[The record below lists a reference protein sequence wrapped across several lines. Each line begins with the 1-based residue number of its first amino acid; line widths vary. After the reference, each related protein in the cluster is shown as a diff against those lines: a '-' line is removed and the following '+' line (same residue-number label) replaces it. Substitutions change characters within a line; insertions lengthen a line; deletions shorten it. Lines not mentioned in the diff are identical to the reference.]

1 MQAPPVKRSEM
12 EASTDEQQLLRS
24 CTVLFGDDLHVSRE
38 FLDYLQLSGLK
49 SAYRK
54 RALET
59 HPDRM
64 FGTDRAGRMQAA
76 EHFHSV
82 QHAYEDLLHFLRTRE
97 RHSLHCHEFRRF
109 GAPAS
114 PYSSKPADFSA
125 RSQKEDED
133 HAANRG
139 QQKSSYWKTTV
150 GSPSFAHDIYKNTRY
165 SYTENLY
172 SGPLPQRR
180 LLFGHFLYYS
190 GLANWRTI
198 ARILIWQRTGRP
210 RLGELGQRL
219 GMLSPED
226 TLCILRNK
234 IPLQPFGQTA
244 QRLGMLSENQ
254 LRVLM
259 FHQQRLQKKF
269 GAILLEKQLVCQHEL
284 QELIFAFEQHNQ
296 GCANK
301 LE

>member
-24 CTVLFGDDLHVSRE
+24 CIVLFGDDLHVSRE

-97 RHSLHCHEFRRF
+97 RHSLHCHEFPRF
-109 GAPAS
+109 GAAAS
-114 PYSSKPADFSA
+114 PFSPKPADFSA
-125 RSQKEDED
+125 RVQKGDKD
-133 HAANRG
+133 CSPTRDQH
-139 QQKSSYWKTTV
+139 KSSSRKTTA
-150 GSPSFAHDIYKNTRY
+150 GSTPFVHQASSNHGFSSI
-165 SYTENLY
+165 ENLY
-172 SGPLPQRR
+172 HGPLPARR

-198 ARILIWQRTGRP
+198 ARILIWQKTGRP
-210 RLGELGQRL
+210 RLGELGQLL

-226 TLCILRNK
+226 TLCILRNT
-234 IPLQPFGQTA
+234 IPLQHFGQTA

-269 GAILLEKQLVCQHEL
+269 GAILLEKQLIGQHEL
-284 QELIFAFEQHNQ
+284 NELLWQFEQHNQ
-296 GCANK
+296 RCHVK
-301 LE
+301 K